1 MKKLL
6 YLVMTVLLLFSFAGC
21 QTKTSKNKY
30 KSLVICS
37 NEVIYDLMDK
47 VGGDF
52 IDTRLAIRRGN
63 DPHFYKLNEKD
74 IIRLTDATLIMYN
87 GAGLEGRLEWAVA
100 RMGNIT
106 TAVPLLNHVPKN
118 MLIYNGKEINPHF
131 WHNVKIWEK
140 AVSFAADN
148 LSQLNPVNEQ
158 VYRQKEEIYLYILDE
173 LDSYIR
179 AQVEKIPENKRI
191 IVTEHDAFAYFGK
204 EYGFETISLQGSDT
218 KDEIS
223 TEDINNLADEIIR
236 RKIDTV
242 FLEAALQDRN
252 IRLLQSTLRARGH
265 DVYIG
270 GTLYADTLLY
280 GGDYAE
286 TMRYNIDTITKALT
300 K

>member
-1 MKKLL
+1 MRKLL
-6 YLVMTVLLLFSFAGC
+6 YLVTAVLLIFATAGC

-37 NEVIYDLMDK
+37 NEVIYDLINK

-63 DPHFYKLNEKD
+63 DPHFYKLNERD
-74 IIRLTDATLIMYN
+74 IIKLTDSTLIVYN

-106 TAVPLLNHVPKN
+106 TAVPLLNNIPKD
-118 MLIYNGKEINPHF
+118 MLIYDGKKINPHF

-140 AVSFAADN
+140 AVSFVADN
-148 LSQLNPVNEQ
+148 LTQLNPVNEQ
-158 VYRQKEEIYLYILDE
+158 VYRQNEEIYLYILDE
-173 LDSYIR
+173 LDGYIR
-179 AQVEKIPENKRI
+179 EQVEKIPLSKRV

-223 TEDINNLADEIIR
+223 TEDINNLADEIIK
-236 RKIDTV
+236 RKIRTV

-252 IRLLQSTLRARGH
+252 IRLLQSTLRARG
-265 DVYIG
+265 YNISIG
-270 GTLYADTLLY
+270 GTLYADTLMY
-280 GGDYAE
+280 DEDYAE
-286 TMRYNIDTITKALT
+286 TMRHNIDTITRALT

>member
-265 DVYIG
+265 DVFIG

>member
-1 MKKLL
+1 MRKLL
-6 YLVMTVLLLFSFAGC
+6 YLIVLTLFIFIMTGC
-21 QTKTSKNKY
+21 ETKTSKNKY
-30 KSLVICS
+30 KSLIISS
-37 NEVIYDLMDK
+37 NEIIYDLMDK

-74 IIRLTDATLIMYN
+74 IIKLTDATLIMYN
-87 GAGLEGRLEWAVA
+87 GAGLEGRLEWAIA

-106 TAVPLLNHVPKN
+106 TAVPLVNNIPKN

-140 AVSFAADN
+140 AVSFVADN

-158 VYRQKEEIYLYILDE
+158 VYRQNEEIYLYILDE
-173 LDSYIR
+173 LDKYIR

-191 IVTEHDAFAYFGK
+191 IITEHDAFAYFGK

-252 IRLLQSTLRARGH
+252 MRLLQSTLRARG
-265 DVYIG
+265 YNLSIG
-270 GTLYADTLLY
+270 GTLYADTLMY
-280 GGDYAE
+280 GEDYAA
-286 TMRYNIDTITKALT
+286 TMRYNIDTITEALA

>member
-252 IRLLQSTLRARGH
+252 MRLLQSTLRARGH
-265 DVYIG
+265 DVFIG